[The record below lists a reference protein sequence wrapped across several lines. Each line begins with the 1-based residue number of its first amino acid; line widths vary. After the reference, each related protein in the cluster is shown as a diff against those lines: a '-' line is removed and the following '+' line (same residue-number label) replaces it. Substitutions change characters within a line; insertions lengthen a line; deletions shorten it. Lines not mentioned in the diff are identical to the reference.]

1 MFIDLNLFI
10 RSVAIIFSIL
20 FLFSLLSVVLDII
33 LEMDE
38 TQQKSISGSTNIISI
53 FMRVVQLKV

>member
-1 MFIDLNLFI
+1 MFIDLDFYLGVLQFLFI
-10 RSVAIIFSIL
+10 RIL
-20 FLFSLLSVVLDII
+20 VLVYYVLVVDII

-38 TQQKSISGSTNIISI
+38 TQQKSISWSTNIISI